1 MLYVNN
7 IILFIL
13 IVHNTD
19 YFFTSSKSMRTVKQ
33 NTVVHVYQSVNK
45 EKYNVEEIIRSKW
58 NNTVEL
64 KRTIST
70 WCRRRDRH
78 LCFLSDAG
86 NDVTSFAKGE
96 EKKKGFPVFDVR
108 LKEEE
113 ARREREMQSDDIF

>member
-45 EKYNVEEIIRSKW
+45 EKYNVDHQVEMKQYGWIEE
-58 NNTVEL
+58 
-64 KRTIST
+64 
-70 WCRRRDRH
+70 DY
-78 LCFLSDAG
+78 
-86 NDVTSFAKGE
+86 
-96 EKKKGFPVFDVR
+96 FD
-108 LKEEE
+108 L
-113 ARREREMQSDDIF
+113 M